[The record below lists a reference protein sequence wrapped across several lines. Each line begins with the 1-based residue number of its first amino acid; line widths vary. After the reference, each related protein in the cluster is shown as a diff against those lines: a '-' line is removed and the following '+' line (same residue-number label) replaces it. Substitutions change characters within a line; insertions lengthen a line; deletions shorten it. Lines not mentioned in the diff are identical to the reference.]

1 MAFVIIIN
9 IKPVKFILDACQAD
23 FIIGDILFDFI
34 NLQIKKKKKSIIHN
48 AGAKELIIR
57 GCSYSQLKN

>member
-9 IKPVKFILDACQAD
+9 MKPAKFILDASQAD
-23 FIIGDILFDFI
+23 RIIGDPLFDLI
-34 NLQIKKKKKSIIHN
+34 NLQIKKKKSIIHN